1 MGNGAGISTS
11 SAIDN
16 QNDLEIWE
24 VPFDDETIIKFIHGP
39 LCIRPTI
46 LDEGTAGE
54 CYFAED
60 PEIGISAVGVD
71 IDELWRCLHSDIRM
85 TWKRVCRK
93 QNGELTPKDKV
104 IRRRLLKLA
113 EEISNG

>member
-1 MGNGAGISTS
+1 MGKLAGISIS
-11 SAIDN
+11 SAIDS
-16 QNDLEIWE
+16 QDYLEIWE
-24 VPFDDETIIKFIHGP
+24 VPLDDATTIKFVHGP
-39 LCIRPTI
+39 FRVLPTI

-60 PEIGISAVGVD
+60 LETGISAVGVD
-71 IDELWRCLHSDIRM
+71 VDELRRCLHSDIRM

-93 QNGELTPKDKV
+93 QSSELTSKDKV
-104 IRRRLLKLA
+104 IRQRLLKLA